1 MGVDCTVDIE
11 SIDDDNDD
19 GDGDGGD
26 DNDGDASG
34 NKNVFREGGR
44 ETGMRFSIQCSLS
57 M

>member
-34 NKNVFREGGR
+34 NKNVCREGGR